1 MKSKL
6 CNITDLSA
14 LYQVGFSHTRRKAT
28 GWLGGTAGVYT
39 ALEAT
44 CQNDH
49 VHELWGIHWAAGT
62 WVFDTSAEAAYP
74 ALLAQRAVECM
85 LKVVTQRKLSLH
97 ALPRLHDL
105 ATAAQGKQSGRHL
118 QLIPE
123 FHCFSKQLASEPQQ
137 PGTKLLAP
145 HLGVIVGRSFR
156 QRQMDGSQT
165 LRAGEN
171 L

>member
-1 MKSKL
+1 MGHS
-6 CNITDLSA
+6 
-14 LYQVGFSHTRRKAT
+14 
-28 GWLGGTAGVYT
+28 LGGRYMGFRHFSRGS
-39 ALEAT
+39 L
-44 CQNDH
+44 
-49 VHELWGIHWAAGT
+49 L
-62 WVFDTSAEAAYP
+62 

-123 FHCFSKQLASEPQQ
+123 FHHFSKQLASEPQQ